1 MMTTFVLTADEAV
14 IHPEDQLGGKA
25 YNLVWL
31 HRNGFPVPPFLIL
44 NTTAGEAVL
53 DHADLTPWI
62 EEQLISLHDHP
73 ESISKTL
80 ADIRHHITAATL
92 PDSVAE
98 PLREALLGDPQ
109 FAEISFFAVR
119 SSVVGEDAK
128 GASFAG
134 QMDSFLFQRGFEAIA
149 SSYLQCLASAFSE
162 RAYRYRLEKDLP
174 TFPIRIAVV
183 VQAMIDGE
191 VSGVLFTAHPVTGQR
206 DQFLLSACYGLGEGI
221 VSGVCNTDEFTL
233 DVEGGKTHRQIVVKD
248 RQVVFHRD
256 HGSGTLEIT
265 VELAKQQV
273 PCLQADQVQRLAKL
287 GRDISA
293 LTRFPQDIE
302 WTLQGDRLYVL
313 QTRPI
318 THLPPPQ
325 APRGKVVVWDNS
337 NIQESYCGVT
347 TPLTFSFANRA
358 YTQVYT
364 ETMRMM
370 RVPKAV
376 IRHMQLNLANMLGLI
391 RGRVYYNINNWYAG
405 LSLGPSFG
413 TNKQDMERMMGL
425 QDPVDFIQDQVLSW
439 RQKLAK
445 LPMIMGLLLRFP
457 IAFMRMETLV
467 RQFRT
472 MFDREYRAIN
482 RGDLHRLEMAQLM
495 DLATHLHDHLLLRW
509 HTPIL
514 NDFYV
519 MMMNGRVHRQLA
531 KAQVPNAEALQ
542 NNLLAGESEIESTE
556 PTKYLLRLCDT
567 IRQSPTLQALFTTHS
582 DDQLLGAVQVTDTPF
597 HAQCLAYIE
606 QYGDRTMG
614 ELKLESIN
622 LRQNPAFMFN
632 VMRNFLKK
640 PELTEASLGQREQQM
655 RTAAEREAFERV
667 ARAQG
672 RLGLRRFKANVQ
684 RLRKAIKYR
693 ENMRM
698 ARTRMFGLFRDIYS
712 EVGAQMAFYGLL
724 NDARDVFYLTVEEL
738 EAYHDGRAV
747 QSLLKPLVES
757 RKAEYAQ
764 YEQAE
769 LPHHFVTQG
778 MVYHHN
784 TYQYDGQLDLEPQPH
799 HGALQGIG
807 CYPGVVEGE
816 IKLIFSPD
824 DELGL
829 DGQILCTIRTDPGW
843 APLFPSA
850 GGILVERGS
859 TLSHSAVVARE
870 LGIPAVV
877 GIPGLTKILR
887 MGDRVRMD
895 GAAGTVE
902 RIDAPST

>member
-1 MMTTFVLTADEAV
+1 MTTFVLSADEAV
-14 IHPEDQLGGKA
+14 IHSEHQLGGKA
-25 YNLVWL
+25 YNLAWL
-31 HRNGFPVPPFLIL
+31 HRHGFEVPPFLVL
-44 NTTAGEAVL
+44 STPAGEAVL
-53 DHADLTPWI
+53 EHAALTSWI
-62 EEQLISLHDHP
+62 EQQLTSLHDHP
-73 ESISKTL
+73 EMISKTL
-80 ADIRHHITAATL
+80 ADIRQHITAATL
-92 PDSVAE
+92 PASVDE
-98 PLREALLGDPQ
+98 PLREILNRSP
-109 FAEISFFAVR
+109 FIEVSWFAVR

-149 SSYLQCLASAFSE
+149 TSYLQCLASAFSE
-162 RAYRYRLEKDLP
+162 RAYRYRLEKGLP

-183 VQAMIDGE
+183 VQAMIDGA

-206 DQFLLSACYGLGEGI
+206 DQFLLSACYGVGEGI

-233 DVEGGKTHRQIVVKD
+233 DIEGHEIHRQIVVKD
-248 RQVVFHRD
+248 RQVVFNRGS
-256 HGSGTLEIT
+256 GSGTIEVDVT
-265 VELAKQQV
+265 PARQQQ
-273 PCLQADQVQRLAKL
+273 PCLHANQLQSLAQL
-287 GRDISA
+287 GRDIST

-302 WTLQGDRLYVL
+302 WTLKDEQFYVL

-325 APRGKVVVWDNS
+325 SPRGKQVVWDNS

-370 RVPKAV
+370 QVPEPV
-376 IRHMQLNLANMLGLI
+376 IRRMQPNLANMLGLI

-405 LSLGPSFG
+405 LALGPSFG
-413 TNKQDMERMMGL
+413 SNKQDMERMMGL
-425 QDPVDFIQDQVLSW
+425 QDPVDFIQNQVLTW
-439 RQKLAK
+439 PQKLAK
-445 LPMIMGLLLRFP
+445 LPMLIGLLLRFP
-457 IAFMRMETLV
+457 VAFMRMDTLV
-467 RQFRT
+467 AQFQA

-482 RGDLHRLEMAQLM
+482 RGELHRLEMAQLM
-495 DLATHLHDHLLLRW
+495 ELAEHLRQHLLLRW

-514 NDFYV
+514 NDFFV

-542 NNLLAGESEIESTE
+542 NHLLAGESDIESTE
-556 PTKYLLRLCDT
+556 PTKFLLRLCDT
-567 IRQSPTLQALFTTHS
+567 IRQSPSLQALFTIHA
-582 DDQLLGAVQVTDTPF
+582 DDQLLAAVQVTDTAF
-597 HAQCLAYIE
+597 HTRCLDYIE
-606 QYGDRTMG
+606 CYGDRTIG
-614 ELKLESIN
+614 ELKLESVT
-622 LRQNPAFMFN
+622 LRQNPTFMFSI
-632 VMRNFLKK
+632 MRNFLKK
-640 PELTEASLGQREQQM
+640 PALTEANLGQREQEM
-655 RTAAEREAFERV
+655 RANAEREAFEQV
-667 ARAQG
+667 ARTQG
-672 RLGLRRFKANVQ
+672 SFGLRRFKTNIQ

-698 ARTRMFGLFRDIYS
+698 ARTRLFGLFRDIYR

-724 NDARDVFYLTVEEL
+724 DDARDVFYLTVEEL
-738 EAYHDGRAV
+738 EAYYDGRAV
-747 QSLLKPLVES
+747 QSTLKPLVEG

-764 YEQAE
+764 YEPME

-784 TYQYDGQLDLEPQPH
+784 TYQYEGQFNLKPQAHDGILK
-799 HGALQGIG
+799 GIE
-807 CYPGVVEGE
+807 CYPGIVEAP

-824 DELGL
+824 DELDL
-829 DGQILCTIRTDPGW
+829 DGQILCIIRTDPGW

-877 GIPGLTKILR
+877 GIPGLTKTLE

-902 RIDAPST
+902 RLDHPSA

>member
-1 MMTTFVLTADEAV
+1 MTTCVWTAEEAV
-14 IHPEDQLGGKA
+14 IHPEHQLGGKA

-31 HRNGFPVPPFLIL
+31 HRNGFPVPPFLVL
-44 NTTAGEAVL
+44 NTAAGEAVL
-53 DHADLTPWI
+53 AHAGLTAWI
-62 EEQLISLHDHP
+62 EARLTSLYDHP
-73 ESISKTL
+73 DAISKTL
-80 ADIRHHITAATL
+80 ADIRQRITAAAL
-92 PDSVAE
+92 PETVAE
-98 PLREALLGDPQ
+98 PLREALLEGPQ
-109 FAEISFFAVR
+109 FAQADFFAVR
-119 SSVVGEDAK
+119 SSVVGEDSK

-149 SSYLQCLASAFSE
+149 SSYVQCLASAFSE
-162 RAYRYRLEKDLP
+162 RAYRYRLEKGLP

-183 VQAMIDGE
+183 VQAMIDGD

-206 DQFLLSACYGLGEGI
+206 DQLLLSACYGVGEGI
-221 VSGVCNTDEFTL
+221 VSGACNTDEFTL
-233 DVEGGKTHRQIVVKD
+233 DGEGCEIHRQIATKD
-248 RQVVFHRD
+248 RQVVFHRE
-256 HGSGTLEIT
+256 HGSGTLEIDVEPT
-265 VELAKQQV
+265 VQQT
-273 PCLQADQVQRLAKL
+273 PCLQAEQIERLGAL
-287 GRDISA
+287 GREISA
-293 LTRFPQDIE
+293 LTQTPQDIE
-302 WTLQGDRLYVL
+302 WTLREDQLYVL

-325 APRGKVVVWDNS
+325 SPRGQMVVWDNS

-370 RVPKAV
+370 RVPEPV
-376 IRHMQLNLANMLGLI
+376 IRHMQPKLANMLGLI

-405 LSLGPSFG
+405 LALGPSFG

-425 QDPVDFIQDQVLSW
+425 QDPVDFIQDQVLTW

-445 LPMIMGLLLRFP
+445 LPMIAGLLLRFP
-457 IAFMRMETLV
+457 MAFMRMDTLV
-467 RQFRT
+467 RQFQA

-495 DLATHLHDHLLLRW
+495 ALADHLHHHLLRRW

-531 KAQVPNAEALQ
+531 KSQAPHAEALQ
-542 NNLLAGESEIESTE
+542 NNLLAGESDIESTE
-556 PTKYLLRLCDT
+556 PTKFLLRLCDT
-567 IRQSPTLQALFTTHS
+567 IRQSPALQTLFHTHP
-582 DDQLLGAVQVTDTPF
+582 DDQLLAAVQVADTQF
-597 HAQCLAYIE
+597 HARCLDYIE
-606 QYGDRTMG
+606 RYGDRTIG
-614 ELKLESIN
+614 ELKLESIT
-622 LRQNPAFMFN
+622 LRQNPAFMFS

-640 PELTEASLGQREQQM
+640 PELTEANLGQREQEM
-655 RTAAEREAFERV
+655 RSAAEREAFERV
-667 ARAQG
+667 VRTQG

-698 ARTRMFGLFRDIYS
+698 ARTRMFGLFRDIYR
-712 EVGAQMAFYGLL
+712 EVGAQMAFYGVLD
-724 NDARDVFYLTVEEL
+724 DAQDVFYLTVEEL

-747 QSLLKPLVES
+747 QSVLKPLVAS

-769 LPHHFVTQG
+769 LPHHFVTRG

-799 HGALQGIG
+799 DGRLQGIG
-807 CYPGVVEGE
+807 CYPGVVEAKV
-816 IKLIFSPD
+816 KLIFSPD
-824 DELGL
+824 DELDL

-877 GIPGLTKILR
+877 GIPGLTKVLK

-902 RIDAPST
+902 WLEG

>member
-1 MMTTFVLTADEAV
+1 MTTFVLRADEAV

-31 HRNGFPVPPFLIL
+31 HRNGFQVPPFLIL
-44 NTTAGEAVL
+44 NTAAGEAVL
-53 DHADLTPWI
+53 DGANLTPRI
-62 EEQLISLHDHP
+62 EQQLTSLHDQP
-73 ESISKTL
+73 EAISKTL
-80 ADIRHHITAATL
+80 ADIRHHIIAADL
-92 PDSVAE
+92 PTHVAE
-98 PLREALLGDPQ
+98 PLRETLRHPQ
-109 FAEISFFAVR
+109 FAETSFFAVR
-119 SSVVGEDAK
+119 SSVVGEDSK

-162 RAYRYRLEKDLP
+162 RAYRYRLEKGLP

-206 DQFLLSACYGLGEGI
+206 DHFLLSACYGAGEGI

-233 DVEGGKTHRQIVVKD
+233 DRDGRERHRQIVTKD
-248 RQVVFHRD
+248 CQVVFNREQ
-256 HGSGTLEIT
+256 GSGTVEIA
-265 VELAKQQV
+265 VESAKQQV
-273 PCLQADQVQRLAKL
+273 PCLQTSQIEAL
-287 GRDISA
+287 GRLGREIST
-293 LTRFPQDIE
+293 LTRCPQDIE
-302 WTLQGDRLYVL
+302 WTLQHDQLYIL

-325 APRGKVVVWDNS
+325 SPRGRAVVWDNS

-370 RVPKAV
+370 QVPESV
-376 IRHMQLNLANMLGLI
+376 IRHLQSNLANLLGLI
-391 RGRVYYNINNWYAG
+391 KGRVYYNIDNWYAG
-405 LSLGPSFG
+405 LAQGPSFS

-425 QDPVDFIQDQVLSW
+425 QDPVDFIQDQALNW

-445 LPMIMGLLLRFP
+445 LPMLLGLLVRFP
-457 IAFMRMETLV
+457 IVFMRMDTLV
-467 RQFRT
+467 VQFQA
-472 MFDREYRAIN
+472 MFDREYRAID
-482 RGDLHRLEMAQLM
+482 RGDLHRLEIAQLM
-495 DLATHLHDHLLLRW
+495 TLADRLHRHLLLKW

-531 KAQVPNAEALQ
+531 RAQALHPEALQ
-542 NNLLAGESEIESTE
+542 NNLLAGESDIESTE

-567 IRQSPTLQALFTTHS
+567 IRQSSALQALFATHG
-582 DDQLLGAVQVTDTPF
+582 DDHLLAAVQVADHDF
-597 HAQCLAYIE
+597 YARCLDYIE
-606 QYGDRTMG
+606 RYGDRTIG
-614 ELKLESIN
+614 ELKLESIT
-622 LRQNPAFMFN
+622 LRQNPAFMFS

-640 PELTEASLGQREQQM
+640 PELTEAALGQREQEI

-667 ARAQG
+667 AQTQG
-672 RLGLRRFKANVQ
+672 QLGLRRFKANLQ

-693 ENMRM
+693 ENTRM
-698 ARTRMFGLFRDIYS
+698 ARTRMFGLFRDIYR

-724 NDARDVFYLTVEEL
+724 EDACDIFYLTVEEL

-747 QSLLKPLVES
+747 QIDLKPLVAS
-757 RKAEYAQ
+757 RKAEYAR
-764 YEQAE
+764 YEQE
-769 LPHHFVTQG
+769 DLPHHFVTKG
-778 MVYHHN
+778 AVYHHN
-784 TYQYDGQLDLEPQPH
+784 AYQYEGHLDLDPQPH
-799 HGALQGIG
+799 DGMLQGIG
-807 CYPGVVEGE
+807 CYPGVVEAQ
-816 IKLIFSPD
+816 IKLIFSPN
-824 DELGL
+824 DELDL

-877 GIPGLTKILR
+877 GIPGLTKTLA

-902 RIDAPST
+902 RLDRPHA

>member
-1 MMTTFVLTADEAV
+1 MTTFVLTADEAV
-14 IHPEDQLGGKA
+14 IHPEHQLGGKA

-31 HRNGFPVPPFLIL
+31 HRNGFQVPPFLVL
-44 NTTAGEAVL
+44 NATAGEAVL
-53 DHADLTPWI
+53 AHAALTSWI
-62 EEQLISLHDHP
+62 EQQLTSLHDHP
-73 ESISKTL
+73 EAISKTL
-80 ADIRHHITAATL
+80 TDIRQHITAAAL
-92 PDSVAE
+92 PEPVAE
-98 PLREALLGDPQ
+98 SLQETLGDPA
-109 FAEISFFAVR
+109 FADVSFFAVR
-119 SSVVGEDAK
+119 SSVVGEDSK

-134 QMDSFLFQRGFEAIA
+134 QMDSFLFQHGFEAIA

-162 RAYRYRLEKDLP
+162 RAYRYRLEKGLP
-174 TFPIRIAVV
+174 TLPIQIAVV

-206 DQFLLSACYGLGEGI
+206 DQSLLSACYGAGEGI

-233 DVEGGKTHRQIVVKD
+233 DVEGREVHRQIVVKD
-248 RQVVFHRD
+248 RQVVFNRE
-256 HGSGTLEIT
+256 HGSGTLEID
-265 VELAKQQV
+265 VEPAKQQE
-273 PCLQADQVQRLAKL
+273 PCLHAGQLQRLAKL
-287 GRDISA
+287 GRDVST

-302 WTLQGDRLYVL
+302 WTLQDDRLYVL

-325 APRGKVVVWDNS
+325 SPRGKRVVWDNS

-370 RVPKAV
+370 QVPEPV
-376 IRHMQLNLANMLGLI
+376 IRGMRDQLANMLGLI
-391 RGRVYYNINNWYAG
+391 QGRVYYNINSWYAG
-405 LSLGPSFG
+405 LALGPSFG

-425 QDPVDFIQDQVLSW
+425 QDPVDFIQDQVLTW

-445 LPMIMGLLLRFP
+445 LPMILGLLLRFP
-457 IAFMRMETLV
+457 LAFMRMDTLV
-467 RQFRT
+467 VQFQA
-472 MFDREYRAIN
+472 MFNREYHAIH

-495 DLATHLHDHLLLRW
+495 ELAEHLRQHLLLRW

-514 NDFYV
+514 NDFFV

-531 KAQVPNAEALQ
+531 KAEVPNAESLQ
-542 NNLLAGESEIESTE
+542 NNLLAGESDIESTE
-556 PTKYLLRLCDT
+556 PTKFLLRLCDT
-567 IRQSPTLQALFTTHS
+567 IRQSPSLQALLTTHP
-582 DDQLLGAVQVTDTPF
+582 DDHLLAAIQVADADF
-597 HAQCLAYIE
+597 HARCLDYIE
-606 QYGDRTMG
+606 RYGDRTIG
-614 ELKLESIN
+614 ELKLESIT
-622 LRQNPAFMFN
+622 LRQNPAFMFS

-640 PELTEASLGQREQQM
+640 PELTEASLGQREQEM
-655 RTAAEREAFERV
+655 RTTAEREAFERV
-667 ARAQG
+667 VCTQG
-672 RLGLRRFKANVQ
+672 RLGLRRFKANVK

-698 ARTRMFGLFRDIYS
+698 ARTRMFGLFRDIYC
-712 EVGAQMAFYGLL
+712 EVGSQMAFYGQL
-724 NDARDVFYLTVEEL
+724 DEPRDVFYLTVEEL

-747 QSLLKPLVES
+747 QSGLKPLVES

-764 YEQAE
+764 YEHAE
-769 LPHHFVTQG
+769 PPHHFVTQG

-784 TYQYDGQLDLEPQPH
+784 AYQYDGQLDLEPQPH
-799 HGALQGIG
+799 DGILQGIG
-807 CYPGVVEGE
+807 CYPGVVDAK

-824 DELGL
+824 DELDL
-829 DGQILCTIRTDPGW
+829 DGQILCTVRTDPGW

-877 GIPGLTKILR
+877 GIPGLTKVLKT
-887 MGDRVRMD
+887 GDL
-895 GAAGTVE
+895 
-902 RIDAPST
+902 